1 MLQIVT
7 GKNARGFSFLDMKQL
22 SSKLC
27 SGFTLVELLVV
38 MAIMGVMMTMA
49 AGVLR
54 DAGKGRGIESG
65 VDLLEGMV
73 QEARATAMGNDTY
86 TRVIIASDERDTGPD
101 SRHLRYIAVQRFVKS
116 ENSAGTYDG
125 SNVAQDGKWVRT
137 SAGVMLP
144 PGVFFS
150 PTYSSPLGWKDG
162 SGGSMIGQ
170 EVTSLSRKGLS
181 RVYYIE
187 FDEKGRFV
195 APGADP
201 LNPTRDQRL
210 VLISGQLD
218 RTHRNRRAKDGV
230 IPSALDARKRPA
242 VAKGILVSPN
252 GEVSLLRTTDQVF
265 ED

>member
-1 MLQIVT
+1 
-7 GKNARGFSFLDMKQL
+7 MKQL
-22 SSKLC
+22 SFGVGR
-27 SGFTLVELLVV
+27 GFTLVELLVV
-38 MAIMGVMMTMA
+38 MAIMGIMMTMA
-49 AGVLR
+49 ASVLR

-65 VDLLEGMV
+65 VELLEGMV

-86 TRVIIASDERDTGPD
+86 TRVVIANDEKDTSPD

-116 ENSAGTYDG
+116 ENASGTYDG

-137 SAGVMLP
+137 SAGVTLP

-150 PTYSSPLGWKDG
+150 PTYSKPLKWKDG
-162 SGGSMIGQ
+162 SGSSMIGQ
-170 EVTSLSRKGLS
+170 EVTPLSRKGLS
-181 RVYYIE
+181 RVYYLE

-210 VLISGQLD
+210 VLISGRLD
-218 RTHRNRRAKDGV
+218 PTRRNRRAKDGV
-230 IPSALDARKRPA
+230 IPSALDSKKRPA
-242 VAKGILVSPN
+242 IAKGILVSPN
-252 GEVSLLRTTDQVF
+252 GEVSLLRNADQVF